1 MKELSA
7 NSFIRE
13 NSFLEK
19 LVRKRPFW
27 IVFISLL
34 FIFPLARS
42 FKRELPPPLPKLYKV
57 PFFELTNS
65 FGKSFGTI
73 NLKNKIYLAN
83 FMFTS
88 CPTVCPK
95 HMKKIQLIQKKIRGL
110 GRKVGIVSFSVHP
123 EFDTP
128 KRLFKYARNLQAN
141 PFIWSFLTGEKKK
154 VEELI
159 MKGFK
164 SPIETQDQKRKGED
178 SSVFDFVHSQKLVL
192 VDGKGWI
199 RGYYSTNVLSM
210 NQLMIDIGLLANR
223 SEVLKE

>member
-1 MKELSA
+1 MKELSIRR
-7 NSFIRE
+7 FIRE

-19 LVRKRPFW
+19 TVRKNSFW
-27 IVFISLL
+27 IVFMSLL
-34 FIFPLARS
+34 FVFPLARS

-65 FGKSFGTI
+65 FGKPFGTI

-95 HMKKIQLIQKKIRGL
+95 QMKKIQFIQKKIRGL

-141 PFIWSFLTGEKKK
+141 PFIWSFLTGKKK
-154 VEELI
+154 VVEDLV

-164 SPIETQDQKRKGED
+164 SPIENQGQKQRGVD
-178 SSVFDFVHSQKLVL
+178 PSVFDFVHGQKLVL
-192 VDGKGWI
+192 VDGEGWV
-199 RGYYSTNVLSM
+199 RGYYSTNTLST

-223 SEVLKE
+223 S